1 MIKTLTKFRIVKCF
15 LLLNLIILLLSLCIV
30 NISFAAED
38 FPWELFYPAFIKKSP
53 GGQSYSASGTYTY
66 NSGTGILV
74 VNFTSSNFEECGPK
88 VGTEQFTVNSIS
100 STTLTWTDDEN
111 EQMTWTR
118 DGGTS
123 GNIIGI
129 WRYVDDGNTYK
140 LEFYSNGSFVL
151 SGHIVNCDQDVEI
164 RDFIIPRANITIDGN
179 RADWDSIEPVFTD
192 AVNDEDPQANFI
204 GTDLYKFYLARDD
217 TFLYLMITL
226 YDGNPNPNA
235 QYALEMVPNAGGGAG
250 ETGDYLAVAVFRDG
264 NWRSG
269 VNVRDAP
276 SLNIQYPIGYVGI
289 GDHFIEW
296 KVKLSDMQFFNDRY
310 IFVYIHDFS
319 PIFYPVSDRKPTG
332 IRVHLE

>member
-1 MIKTLTKFRIVKCF
+1 MIKTLTKFRIVKFF
-15 LLLNLIILLLSLCIV
+15 LLLNLIFLILSLCIV

-38 FPWELFYPAFIKKSP
+38 FPWGIFYPAFITKSP

-74 VNFTSSNFEECGPK
+74 TNFTSSNFEECGPK
-88 VGTEQFTVNSIS
+88 VGTAQFTVNSIS
-100 STTLTWTDDEN
+100 STTLTWTEDEN

-129 WRYVDDGNTYK
+129 WRYVDDGNTYE
-140 LEFYSNGSFVL
+140 LEFYSNGSFAF
-151 SGHIVNCDQDVEI
+151 SGHIINCGQDVEVS
-164 RDFIIPRANITIDGN
+164 DFIIPRANITIDGN

-226 YDGNPNPNA
+226 YDGNPNPGA
-235 QYALEMVPNAGGGAG
+235 QYTFEMQPTPNEAG
-250 ETGDYLAVAVFRDG
+250 ETGDYLASAYYNNGGWLSAVG
-264 NWRSG
+264 
-269 VNVRDAP
+269 VRDVGRINYL
-276 SLNIQYPIGYVGI
+276 SHYVGI
-289 GDHFIEW
+289 GEGFIEW
-296 KVKLSDMQFFNDRY
+296 KVELSDIQFFDDRY
-310 IFVYIHDFS
+310 IVVSIHDYA
-319 PIFYPVSDRKPTG
+319 PIFYPVSDYNKPG